1 MKMKNTMPLLAG
13 LAVLAAVI
21 IFGFG
26 SMEHPVRDD
35 AGLDV
40 YKRQTV
46 CRVRRAS

>member
-35 AGLDV
+35 AGLLARAKVGDA
-40 YKRQTV
+40 
-46 CRVRRAS
+46 RR